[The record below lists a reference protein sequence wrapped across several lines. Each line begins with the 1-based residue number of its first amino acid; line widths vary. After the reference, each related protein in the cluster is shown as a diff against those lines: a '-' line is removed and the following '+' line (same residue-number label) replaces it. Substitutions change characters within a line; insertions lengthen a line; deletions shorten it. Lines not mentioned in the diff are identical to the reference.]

1 MTATNV
7 QTLLTSGMITTVI
20 RCPMEQVKSCQA
32 AEKLPIAT
40 ADEHLE
46 STDLDERILLYSKL
60 VKTHQLRCGGNLRR
74 HLEATSFR
82 VWCANKNTNID

>member
-7 QTLLTSGMITTVI
+7 QTLLTFGMITTVI

-46 STDLDERILLYSKL
+46 STDLDERILLYSQL
-60 VKTHQLRCGGNLRR
+60 VKTHQLRCGGNVLTQTLRSYEFQGVVCKQK
-74 HLEATSFR
+74 H
-82 VWCANKNTNID
+82 KY